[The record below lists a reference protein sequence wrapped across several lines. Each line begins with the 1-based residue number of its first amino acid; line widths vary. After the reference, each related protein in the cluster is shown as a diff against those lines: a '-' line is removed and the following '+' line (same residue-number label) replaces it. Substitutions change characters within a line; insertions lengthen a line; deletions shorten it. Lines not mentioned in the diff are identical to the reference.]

1 MFGFIGLTARLRKDS
16 RVVYLLIL
24 VILGYDLL
32 FVHVLQFWYF
42 EHRFLHIILLSG
54 SILAAFGVEQIIRF
68 VHDKIRWQS
77 CVAVILICLYILA
90 FGLRKNIKKRE
101 EHKVAFRQIAEYISE
116 LEKPHHEFVPVLAD
130 DSSSLKL
137 VPFYLNLHLST
148 GFCPV
153 YSIPAIRN
161 NRRALWVCQGKESEI
176 LSVG

>member
-1 MFGFIGLTARLRKDS
+1 
-16 RVVYLLIL
+16 
-24 VILGYDLL
+24 LL

-54 SILAAFGVEQIIRF
+54 SILAAFGIEQIVRF

-77 CVAVILICLYILA
+77 SVTVVLICLYILA
-90 FGLRKNIKKRE
+90 FGLGKNIKKRE
-101 EHKVAFRQIAEYISE
+101 EDKVVFRHLAVFISE
-116 LEKPHHEFVPVLAD
+116 LEKPNHGFVPVLTGN
-130 DSSSLKL
+130 SSSLKL
-137 VPFYLNLHLST
+137 VPFYVNLHLST